1 MQKKTPSRAR
11 TYSAILYPES
21 APADWRKILQGQFI
35 KAIVS
40 PLHDRDTTDT
50 GEIKKPHHHIL
61 IDFDSPKTIKQAR
74 EVFESIGATAHV
86 ETVKSKQGYL
96 RYLCHLDETDGAKYD
111 PAEVVCMNGAKYEI
125 QEERAPVDKFA
136 VSKQIIQFC
145 RDNDITN
152 FADLVEYCADQKEE
166 WLSALCTATLAGM
179 IANYLKAKD
188 WKQRKAQLQQTQAG
202 AIKTNTAG
210 NSSQPIN
217 VTVNVQAP

>member
-21 APADWRKILQGQFI
+21 APPDWRRILQGHLI

-40 PLHDRDTTDT
+40 PLHDRDTTEA
-50 GEIKKPHHHIL
+50 GEIKKAHHHIM
-61 IDFDSPKTIKQAR
+61 IDFDSPKTLKQAR

-125 QEERAPVDKFA
+125 IEERAPVDKFA

-145 RDNDITN
+145 RDNDVSN
-152 FADLVEYCADQKEE
+152 FADLVEHCADKREE
-166 WLSALCTATLAGM
+166 WLAVLCTSSLAGM

-188 WKQRKAQLQQTQAG
+188 WKQRRANMTENAPT
-202 AIKTNTAG
+202 IKTNTAG